1 MVGLHGAEDSLDHG
15 GLEVGRWLHDSELAG
30 EILPDAEVFC
40 APGDPLREFG
50 ETGGDTAYGQGL
62 LARVDVC
69 HQMDFHAA
77 GEVEASF
84 DGCVDDRDFFQVDH
98 RARASSYVRV
108 NVAGLIPV
116 NAFVYEDESM
126 KTNEMSFVK
135 TGDAR
140 TFEPEHGMKRQVL
153 AHSDQ
158 LMLVRHLF
166 EPGWVGAR
174 HSHPHHQLVY
184 VVSGAIR
191 VDVDGRVFDVLAG
204 DSFVVDGGVEH
215 QASALEASE
224 VLDVFTPV
232 REDYRKLVK

>member
-1 MVGLHGAEDSLDHG
+1 VVGLHGAEDSLDHG
-15 GLEVGRWLHDSELAG
+15 GLEVGRWLHGRELAG
-30 EILPDAEVFC
+30 EILPDTEVFC
-40 APGDPLREFG
+40 APDDLLREFG

-62 LARVDVC
+62 LAGVDVC
-69 HQMDFHAA
+69 NQMDFNAA
-77 GEVEASF
+77 GEVEAAF
-84 DGCVDDRDFFQVDH
+84 DGCFDNGDFLQVDH
-98 RARASSYVRV
+98 RLRASSCVRV
-108 NVAGLIPV
+108 NVAGLIPGK
-116 NAFVYEDESM
+116 AFVYEDESM

-140 TFEPEHGMKRQVL
+140 TFAPEHGMRRQVL

-158 LMLVRHLF
+158 LMLVRHFF
-166 EPGWVGAR
+166 EQGWVGAR

-191 VDVDGRVFDVLAG
+191 VDVDGRVFDVRAG

-232 REDYRKLVK
+232 REDYRELVK